1 MRFIYSLFFYFAL
14 PLVMARMAYR
24 SLRLPAYGYR
34 WNERLAWYFRIHA
47 RESTPL
53 LWFHAVSVGEAESA
67 FPLIR
72 AIQAEYPLIRI
83 LVTTTTPT
91 GSARVVDTLGDSVQH
106 VYLPY
111 DLPDCVGRFLTHFNP
126 ALGVVMETEIW
137 PNLYQACLKRDIPL
151 ALVNARLT
159 ERSARAYGWIGGV
172 IRHCLQALSLL
183 AAQTPADARR
193 YVGLGMDPQKTV
205 ITGNIKFDSEL
216 SPNRLAETRGARET
230 LFADRPVWIAG
241 STHQGE
247 EEIILAAHRSLLQQH
262 PDLVLVLAPRHP
274 ERMNSVATLTSIQGM
289 TLNRRS
295 HISDQTVDSQVYLVD
310 TLGELK
316 FLYAMADVAF
326 VGGSLIPVGGHNM
339 LEPAAIG
346 LPIVFGPHVDNF
358 KEIAERIQ
366 ECGAGVMVSNAA
378 HLVEQVDRLIR
389 DPLLRTQ
396 WGIQA
401 QAFVN
406 ANQGA
411 ARRVFDQLSPLIEA
425 GIIKKGRGI

>member
-14 PLVMARMAYR
+14 PLVMARMAWR
-24 SLRLPAYGYR
+24 SLRLPAYGHR
-34 WNERLAWYFRIHA
+34 WNERLAWYFKA
-47 RESTPL
+47 NAGEGNVL

-72 AIQAEYPLIRI
+72 AIQAEYSRVRI

-91 GSARVVDTLGDSVQH
+91 GSARVVDTLGNSVLH

-111 DLPDCVGRFLTHFNP
+111 DLPDCVGRFLTHFKP
-126 ALGVVMETEIW
+126 ALGVVMETEVW
-137 PNLYQACLKRDIPL
+137 PNLYQACLSREIPL

-159 ERSARAYGWIGGV
+159 ERSARAYGWVGGL
-172 IRHCLQALSLL
+172 IRHCLQALCLL

-193 YVGLGMDPQKTV
+193 YLGLGMDPQKTV
-205 ITGNIKFDSEL
+205 VTGNIKFDAEL
-216 SPNRLAETRGARET
+216 SPGRLAAARAARET

-247 EEIILAAHRSLLQQH
+247 EGMILAAHRALLPQH

-274 ERMNSVATLTSIQGM
+274 ERMHTVADLIHFQGLSM
-289 TLNRRS
+289 NRRS
-295 HISDQTVDSQVYLVD
+295 EMTDQKIDSQVYLVD
-310 TLGELK
+310 TLGELR

-346 LPIVFGPHVDNF
+346 LPIVFGPYVDNF
-358 KEIAERIQ
+358 REIAERIQ
-366 ECGAGVMVSNAA
+366 ACGAGVMVGDVA
-378 HLVEQVDRLIR
+378 HLAAQVDRLIR

-411 ARRVFDQLSPLIEA
+411 ARRVLDQLSPLIEA
-425 GIIKKGRGI
+425 GIIKTGRCT